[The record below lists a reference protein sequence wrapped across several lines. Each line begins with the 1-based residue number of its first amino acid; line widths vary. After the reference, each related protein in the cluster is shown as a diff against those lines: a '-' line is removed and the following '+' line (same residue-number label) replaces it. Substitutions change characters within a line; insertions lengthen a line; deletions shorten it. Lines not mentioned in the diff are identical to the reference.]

1 MQFHATTILAVRQGG
16 MVAIG
21 GDGQVSLGSKT
32 TQPETDEV
40 PESRSKPPQLIRK
53 IVVHVANVYN
63 EGWILSENR
72 YLEHVPMTPSSRG
85 RFSLGRLFLS
95 RHNDCAIGARRLPL
109 ANSSLSQGAD
119 HG

>member
-1 MQFHATTILAVRQGG
+1 MPVAAAMRTLAQE
-16 MVAIG
+16 
-21 GDGQVSLGSKT
+21 DGQVSLGSKT

-72 YLEHVPMTPSSRG
+72 YLEQIT
-85 RFSLGRLFLS
+85 F
-95 RHNDCAIGARRLPL
+95 LPL
-109 ANSSLSQGAD
+109 SISAVQK
-119 HG
+119 HGFQIIECDFG